1 MKTEEQKKDLEW
13 FDNGGS
19 DFDTKH
25 RNNHIYSETKPVW
38 MQWEE
43 ISVNGEVECKTGI
56 GKFGLI
62 TDMDTEETE
71 EAITIFDGFDE
82 EYGVTNDYPY
92 WDELSVEYQ
101 NLEWCE
107 LSELNKL

>member
-19 DFDTKH
+19 DFDK
-25 RNNHIYSETKPVW
+25 RYGNNLAYLETKPVW
-38 MQWEE
+38 MQWRE
-43 ISVNGEVECKTGI
+43 IRLNGEVDWKTGI

-62 TDMDTEETE
+62 TDIDTEEAE
-71 EAITIFDGFDE
+71 EAITIFDGFD
-82 EYGVTNDYPY
+82 NDYPY

>member
-1 MKTEEQKKDLEW
+1 MKTEEQKKELEW

-19 DFDTKH
+19 DFEKRH
-25 RNNHIYSETKPVW
+25 GSNLAYVETKPVW
-38 MQWEE
+38 MQWR
-43 ISVNGEVECKTGI
+43 IIGLDGEVDWKTGI

-71 EAITIFDGFDE
+71 EAITIFDGID
-82 EYGVTNDYPY
+82 NDYPY
-92 WDELSVEYQ
+92 WDELHVEYQ

>member
-1 MKTEEQKKDLEW
+1 MKTEEQKKELEW

-19 DFDTKH
+19 DFDKRH
-25 RNNHIYSETKPVW
+25 GNNLAYAETKPVW
-38 MQWEE
+38 MQWRQ
-43 ISVNGEVECKTGI
+43 IRLDGEVDWKTGI
-56 GKFGLI
+56 GKFGLM

-71 EAITIFDGFDE
+71 EALTIFKGFDGE
-82 EYGVTNDYPY
+82 GWPY
-92 WDELSVEYQ
+92 WDELSVLEYQ

>member
-1 MKTEEQKKDLEW
+1 MKTEEQKKELEW
-13 FDNGGS
+13 FDNGGVH
-19 DFDTKH
+19 FDKRH
-25 RNNHIYSETKPVW
+25 GNNDTCVETKPVW

-43 ISVNGEVECKTGI
+43 ISLDGEVECKTGI

-71 EAITIFDGFDE
+71 EAITIFQ
-82 EYGVTNDYPY
+82 GVDADDWPY
-92 WDELSVEYQ
+92 WDELFVEYQ

-107 LSELNKL
+107 LEELQKVL